1 MEINNTTL
9 KPMDAVDFSKFS
21 KNLELVDFKVF
32 FSCLNF
38 LPHLKKRVTIGGEAL
53 RKDETKK

>member
-9 KPMDAVDFSKFS
+9 KPMDAVDFSKFYF
-21 KNLELVDFKVF
+21 VIYFG
-32 FSCLNF
+32 LNF